1 MKQKKIVT
9 MDLRKE
15 LLEFLEANNNFGLE
29 EPEKIVDIYI
39 DVYKEGKSENIILNN
54 KNNED
59 SSRMVAITNC
69 I

>member
-1 MKQKKIVT
+1 

-54 KNNED
+54 KNNE
-59 SSRMVAITNC
+59 
-69 I
+69 

>member
-54 KNNED
+54 KNNEYY
-59 SSRMVAITNC
+59 SN
-69 I
+69 

>member
-29 EPEKIVDIYI
+29 EPEKVVDLYI
-39 DVYKEGKSENIILNN
+39 QVYKEGLGINYFKQQEQ
-54 KNNED
+54 
-59 SSRMVAITNC
+59 
-69 I
+69 